1 MAKGSVRKKG
11 KKWYYRF
18 YVEDAS
24 GNLVQKECVGT
35 ESKSETEKL
44 LRQAMD
50 DYEKKKFVAK
60 AENLTVGQLLD
71 VWAEE
76 ELKTGTLS
84 NGTVENYLGTI
95 RNIKKHP
102 LAERKLK
109 NVTSEHLQS
118 FFDLLSF
125 GGVHPDGKER
135 KGYSKD
141 YIHSFSAVMQQS
153 FRFAVFPKQYITFNP
168 MQYIKLRYQ
177 TDEVDLFSDE
187 DMDGNVQPI
196 SREDYERLL
205 AYLQKKNPAAI
216 LPIQIAYYAGLR
228 IGEACGLAWQDV
240 NLEEQCLTIR
250 RSIRYDGSKRKYII
264 GPTKRKKVRV
274 VDFGDTLVE
283 IFRNAR
289 KEQLKNRMQYGE
301 LYHTNYY
308 KEVKEKNRVYYEYY
322 CLDRTQEVPADY
334 KEISF
339 VCLRPDGC
347 LELPTT
353 LGTVCRKVAK
363 ALEGFEG
370 FHFHQLRHPY
380 VKHTTKIFSLRLMD
394 FQAQAYPDA
403 RRKTRGACQLLRV
416 GQSRSPVRPL
426 CNRKRF
432 SCLPP
437 QSKMSWILYAISMR
451 LSGYTSTRSIS
462 SSASSVV
469 SVSASKIALDAFLR
483 LSCRACSSCFFFACA
498 NTAA

>member
-141 YIHSFSAVMQQS
+141 YIHSFSAVMQLL
-153 FRFAVFPKQYITFNP
+153 YLLTFCIG
-168 MQYIKLRYQ
+168 QIFESVLY
-177 TDEVDLFSDE
+177 F
-187 DMDGNVQPI
+187 
-196 SREDYERLL
+196 LL
-205 AYLQKKNPAAI
+205 VLSAI
-216 LPIQIAYYAGLR
+216 
-228 IGEACGLAWQDV
+228 
-240 NLEEQCLTIR
+240 
-250 RSIRYDGSKRKYII
+250 
-264 GPTKRKKVRV
+264 
-274 VDFGDTLVE
+274 
-283 IFRNAR
+283 
-289 KEQLKNRMQYGE
+289 
-301 LYHTNYY
+301 
-308 KEVKEKNRVYYEYY
+308 
-322 CLDRTQEVPADY
+322 QEVRFRTSSDW
-334 KEISF
+334 
-339 VCLRPDGC
+339 C
-347 LELPTT
+347 
-353 LGTVCRKVAK
+353 
-363 ALEGFEG
+363 
-370 FHFHQLRHPY
+370 
-380 VKHTTKIFSLRLMD
+380 
-394 FQAQAYPDA
+394 
-403 RRKTRGACQLLRV
+403 
-416 GQSRSPVRPL
+416 RPL
-426 CNRKRF
+426 LF
-432 SCLPP
+432 
-437 QSKMSWILYAISMR
+437 
-451 LSGYTSTRSIS
+451 
-462 SSASSVV
+462 
-469 SVSASKIALDAFLR
+469 
-483 LSCRACSSCFFFACA
+483 
-498 NTAA
+498 